1 MNKTTKGALAAVAA
15 GVLLLGGA
23 GTLAFW
29 TAGTDVT
36 GGTLTSGELKL
47 TGVTCDPD
55 WVFDANEDEAS
66 HAYVNGDLI
75 VPGDTLTKTCTGTV
89 QATGEHLRATVEAT
103 GGAKSGALAPT
114 LVVTPTA
121 TIGGNTV
128 TEITED
134 NDGETVSIS
143 LEVEFPYGVEDNAT
157 QNLSATLT
165 DYSIALTQVHD

>member
-1 MNKTTKGALAAVAA
+1 MKKSTKGALAAVAA

-23 GTLAFW
+23 GTLAYW

-55 WVFDANEDEAS
+55 WVFDATEDEPS
-66 HAYVNGDLI
+66 HAYVSGDLI

-89 QATGEHLRATVEAT
+89 VATGEHLRATVATT
-103 GGAKSGALAPT
+103 GGAKSGALAST

-128 TEITED
+128 TEITEANNGD
-134 NDGETVSIS
+134 TVSVG
-143 LEVEFPYGVEDNAT
+143 LQVQFPYGVEDNST
-157 QNLSATLT
+157 QALSATLT
-165 DYSIALTQVHD
+165 DYSIALTQVHN